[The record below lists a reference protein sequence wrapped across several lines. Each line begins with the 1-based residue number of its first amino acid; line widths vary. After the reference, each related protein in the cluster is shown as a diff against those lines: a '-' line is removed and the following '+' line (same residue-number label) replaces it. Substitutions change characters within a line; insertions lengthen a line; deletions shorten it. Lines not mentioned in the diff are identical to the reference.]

1 VLQLNEEGNFSTR
14 QPDSQFFRLWEE
26 AGTAHAPAAWW
37 NYVWATQGRDVA
49 GTPLPNAVN
58 AACSV
63 NHGSVNYSS
72 DAAGYWV
79 EQWLKNGTPPPIADR
94 LATDANGNVVRDANG
109 LAVGGLRHP
118 FIQVPLALN
127 YAADNAGAPAGC
139 PLFGSY
145 QPWSREKILSLYPTK
160 QAYVS
165 KVNDW
170 ADAEVAAGFLIP
182 EDAADVKAKA
192 AAFDIWT
199 EGSCYDTFNASG
211 NETGPVSSALHGP
224 TYDTIEPTI
233 GLGAGPAIRDGSC
246 NVLVPL
252 GL

>member
-1 VLQLNEEGNFSTR
+1 
-14 QPDSQFFRLWEE
+14 
-26 AGTAHAPAAWW
+26 
-37 NYVWATQGRDVA
+37 
-49 GTPLPNAVN
+49 
-58 AACSV
+58 
-63 NHGSVNYSS
+63 
-72 DAAGYWV
+72 
-79 EQWLKNGTPPPIADR
+79 
-94 LATDANGNVVRDANG
+94 
-109 LAVGGLRHP
+109 
-118 FIQVPLALN
+118 VPLALN